1 MAEVAVDDYQ
11 NVPVPRKIKISS
23 KRQITIPADVYKR
36 HGFTEYAMLEETEDG
51 FTVLPFNVADNDE
64 ELTLLLL
71 RYLVGKGYE
80 GEELISK
87 YEEMRPSFFSFHRA
101 LNRSEEDIVAGRVV
115 PYEEMMQRFSEK
127 YGL

>member
-1 MAEVAVDDYQ
+1 MPEVATSDYE

-36 HGFTEYAMLEETEDG
+36 HGFAEYAMLEETEEG
-51 FTVLPFNVADNDE
+51 FSVLPFNATDDDE
-64 ELTLLLL
+64 ELTLTLL

-80 GEELISK
+80 GEQLIEK
-87 YEEMRPSFFSFHRA
+87 YEEMWPSFFSFHRA
-101 LNRSEEDIVAGRVV
+101 LQHSEEDIAAGRVMS
-115 PYEEMMQRFSEK
+115 YEDMMKRFTEK